1 MTDASAGPR
10 LAASLACF
18 RDGAVLIA
26 RRGREPN
33 RGLWSLPGGG
43 VEFGETGAE
52 AAIREFREETGAGAE
67 AVGLADVVEVILR
80 DEAGAASRH
89 AVILAFA
96 GRLVSG
102 EPGPTEEAEEV
113 AWVAPRDLGG
123 YATTPGL
130 AAVVAKAACLVDGAT
145 A

>member
-1 MTDASAGPR
+1 MTKPSPQPR

-26 RRGREPN
+26 RRGKAPN
-33 RGLWSLPGGG
+33 KGLWSLPGGG
-43 VEFGETGAE
+43 VEFGESAAE
-52 AAIREFREETGAGAE
+52 AAVREFEEETGAKAE
-67 AVGLADVVEVILR
+67 AIGLADVVEVVAR
-80 DEAGAASRH
+80 DEDGRPLRH
-89 AVILAFA
+89 AVILAYA

-102 EPGPTEEAEEV
+102 EPTTTEEADAV
-113 AWVAPRDLGG
+113 AWVAPADIDD

-130 AAVVAKAACLVDGAT
+130 AAVVAKAAEIA